1 MARLIAGYSKK
12 QGNLTL
18 LKESVE
24 SKSGDVYLTGI
35 FQIFDEE
42 NENGRVYPK
51 DVLLP
56 EVQRYTEE
64 FVKTNRAFG
73 ELDHTEDRATI
84 AGERV
89 CHRIVDLW
97 VEGKY
102 VMGKTLILDTTLGRE
117 VKAMLHNGG
126 VLGVSS
132 RSLGVTDNRNHV
144 KDLYLICWDIVS
156 EPSVS
161 VALME
166 RVNETKN
173 IDLDYFKK
181 MQRRLNKKRYFTT
194 LNESNNDIETTRREI
209 LKQFRK
215 YFINI

>member
-1 MARLIAGYSKK
+1 MAHLISGYNKK
-12 QGNLTL
+12 QGNLKL
-18 LKESVE
+18 LKESTDV
-24 SKSGDVYLTGI
+24 KSGDVYLTGI
-35 FQIFDEE
+35 FQVYDEE
-42 NENGRVYPK
+42 NENGRIYPEN
-51 DVLLP
+51 VLSP
-56 EVQRYTEE
+56 EVQRYAEE

-73 ELDHTEDRATI
+73 ELDHPEDRATI

-97 VEGKY
+97 VEGKN
-102 VMGKTLILDTTLGRE
+102 VMGKTLILDTTLGKE

-132 RSLGVTDNRNHV
+132 RSLGETDGYNRV

-166 RVNETKN
+166 Q
-173 IDLDYFKK
+173 I
-181 MQRRLNKKRYFTT
+181 
-194 LNESNNDIETTRREI
+194 NESKDYDINTYRKMNRQLKNLKESNLSPERIEKEQKEM
-209 LKQFRK
+209 LKQLRK
-215 YFINI
+215 FLVKV